1 VAFLSASRLHK
12 AFGVRRSTLGQI
24 SPHGTKTDSYTSLIG
39 CFSTYSP
46 IFSAQ
51 HRAQRTPY
59 SGVSI
64 RTSPSPSFFLH
75 KEHTVCTTVTC
86 IAVLFLRTA
95 ASTLG
100 CSRKQVSIKR
110 LLDKPNCPHKT
121 SIDLHN
127 SSDNETVTLLN
138 LAHIAHTRHL
148 LW

>member
-1 VAFLSASRLHK
+1 MAFLSASRLHE

-24 SPHGTKTDSYTSLIG
+24 SPHGTETNSYTPLIG

-59 SGVSI
+59 FGVSI

-75 KEHTVCTTVTC
+75 KEHTVCTTVIC
-86 IAVLFLRTA
+86 IAVLFLCTA

-100 CSRKQVSIKR
+100 CSRRQVSIN
-110 LLDKPNCPHKT
+110 LLRDKPNCPHKT
-121 SIDLHN
+121 SIERHN
-127 SSDNETVTLLN
+127 SSDKETVTLLSF
-138 LAHIAHTRHL
+138 AHTTLTPHL